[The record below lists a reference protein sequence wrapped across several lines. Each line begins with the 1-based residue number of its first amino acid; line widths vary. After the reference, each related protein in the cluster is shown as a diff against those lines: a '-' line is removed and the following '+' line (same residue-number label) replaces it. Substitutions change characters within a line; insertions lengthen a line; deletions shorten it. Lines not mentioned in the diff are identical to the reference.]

1 MMFGMNGPIFTLD
14 HVWLVIG
21 VLGQAFFFSRFLVQ
35 WLISEREGRSVIPV
49 AFWYLSMG
57 GGAVLLAY
65 SIYKRDPVFIMGQGM
80 GLIVYARNLYLIF
93 RERSALRGATGE
105 RGA

>member
-1 MMFGMNGPIFTLD
+1 MLGNTDQLFTYD
-14 HVWLVIG
+14 HLWLLIG
-21 VLGQAFFFSRFLVQ
+21 LLGQGFFFSRFLVQ

-49 AFWYLSMG
+49 AFWYLSIG

-65 SIYKRDPVFIMGQGM
+65 SIYKRDPVFIMGQAL

-93 RERSALRGATGE
+93 RERSALRAAAGKGI
-105 RGA
+105 